1 MQNTLNKIWWTIV
14 WKQSYADIENGFV
27 DTVGE
32 GKSGVNG
39 ESSIDIYTLLHV
51 KYITGENLLYNT
63 GSPAG
68 GSVMT

>member
-1 MQNTLNKIWWTIV
+1 M
-14 WKQSYADIENGFV
+14 

-39 ESSIDIYTLLHV
+39 ERSIDIYTLLRV

-68 GSVMT
+68 GSMMT